1 MRVGWTFD
9 DASLLLGEGKN
20 SVCYSGSGK
29 FGNDNDFDEYGA
41 SFAKDDVVSAFVDF
55 TGDTV
60 VFSFSKN
67 GEDQV
72 TCWFLLPGFQGWGRY
87 FGNASGKGCIFCIY
101 FGFQTMCHAGH

>member
-1 MRVGWTFD
+1 MTQRFYFPT
-9 DASLLLGEGKN
+9 L
-20 SVCYSGSGK
+20 GK

-72 TCWFLLPGFQGWGRY
+72 DNVLFL
-87 FGNASGKGCIFCIY
+87 SDFCVLLWVDITINELDPQPAKY
-101 FGFQTMCHAGH
+101 H

>member
-1 MRVGWTFD
+1 MSIDRTHVKLLAEPPGCD
-9 DASLLLGEGKN
+9 SKISLSTL
-20 SVCYSGSGK
+20 GK

-72 TCWFLLPGFQGWGRY
+72 NIL
-87 FGNASGKGCIFCIY
+87 SS
-101 FGFQTMCHAGH
+101 H

>member
-1 MRVGWTFD
+1 MTQRFYFPT
-9 DASLLLGEGKN
+9 L
-20 SVCYSGSGK
+20 GK

-72 TCWFLLPGFQGWGRY
+72 NIALFVSYL
-87 FGNASGKGCIFCIY
+87 SGLIY
-101 FGFQTMCHAGH
+101 TTKYELDL